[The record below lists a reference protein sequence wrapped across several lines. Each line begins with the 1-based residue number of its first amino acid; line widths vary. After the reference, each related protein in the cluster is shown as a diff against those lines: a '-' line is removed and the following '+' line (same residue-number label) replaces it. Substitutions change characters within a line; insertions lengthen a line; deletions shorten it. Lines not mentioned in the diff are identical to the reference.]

1 MPRSKGIE
9 PRGETAEFPQEP
21 ATDRLTLLVSGD
33 GNAPLT
39 IHQDARIFAGRMTAG
54 TDITHHIMG
63 QAYVLVSDG
72 SLTVDGKL
80 AHKGD
85 GIAISGTSEISL
97 AANDNCEVLII
108 EVAGLQ
114 NAR

>member
-1 MPRSKGIE
+1 
-9 PRGETAEFPQEP
+9 
-21 ATDRLTLLVSGD
+21 
-33 GNAPLT
+33 
-39 IHQDARIFAGRMTAG
+39 MTAG
-54 TDITHHIMG
+54 TNLTHHITG
-63 QAYVLVSDG
+63 QAYLLVSDG

-85 GIAISGTSEISL
+85 GIAISDTSGISL
-97 AANDNCEVLII
+97 VANDNCEVLII